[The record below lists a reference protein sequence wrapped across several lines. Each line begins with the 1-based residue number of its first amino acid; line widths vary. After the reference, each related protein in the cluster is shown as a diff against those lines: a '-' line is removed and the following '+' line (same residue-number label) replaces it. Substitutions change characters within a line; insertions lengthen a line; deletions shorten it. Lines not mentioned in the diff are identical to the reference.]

1 MLSCL
6 PQMVNGMMNQRRQT
20 IKKLTVGVTGIAI
33 PSAWV
38 TPVVQAV
45 QLPPH
50 AQASPVDINR
60 TPQAPTGL
68 KIED

>member
-1 MLSCL
+1 
-6 PQMVNGMMNQRRQT
+6 MNKRRQT
-20 IKKLTVGVTGIAI
+20 IKKLTVITGIAI